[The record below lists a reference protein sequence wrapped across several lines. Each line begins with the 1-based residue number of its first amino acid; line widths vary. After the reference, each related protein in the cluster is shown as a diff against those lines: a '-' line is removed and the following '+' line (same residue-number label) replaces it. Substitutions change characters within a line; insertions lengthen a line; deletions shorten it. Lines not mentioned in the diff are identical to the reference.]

1 MFDYQSVSKVSIFL
15 SVELLM
21 LEYSPGLTPSSRM
34 VCGSG
39 TGLLPPRNS
48 CYFLQKMP
56 QLRALAA
63 SPSHQ
68 NHQRAASTSKETLA
82 DLGSQ
87 RRGNVFTVGCFRST
101 YVDSFHFNGDSLGL
115 GAVAKADWPR
125 PGGWGSP
132 LRFSLCW
139 IYIIWRFPE
148 MGVPPNDL
156 HRIFHYK
163 PSSYWGTPIYGN
175 PHMIH
180 MYIHTTIRDG

>member
-48 CYFLQKMP
+48 CYFLQKNATTSGFGSFT
-56 QLRALAA
+56 L
-63 SPSHQ
+63 
-68 NHQRAASTSKETLA
+68 TSK
-82 DLGSQ
+82 SSKSCIHIQ
-87 RRGNVFTVGCFRST
+87 RNIGRSRIST
-101 YVDSFHFNGDSLGL
+101 QGQRFHCG
-115 GAVAKADWPR
+115 VTP
-125 PGGWGSP
+125 WGSVP
-132 LRFSLCW
+132 SPRLTGLALVAGVRLSGFSLCW

>member
-21 LEYSPGLTPSSRM
+21 LEYFPGLTPSSRM
-34 VCGSG
+34 VRSSG

-48 CYFLQKMP
+48 CYFLLKKMP

-87 RRGNVFTVGCFRST
+87 RRGNVFTVGCFRSP
-101 YVDSFHFNGDSLGL
+101 YVDSFHFNRLLARCRRQGWLASPWWCWWLGFASQIL
-115 GAVAKADWPR
+115 LMLDTLWWTNIAM
-125 PGGWGSP
+125 
-132 LRFSLCW
+132 
-139 IYIIWRFPE
+139 E
-148 MGVPPNDL
+148 ND
-156 HRIFHYK
+156 HV
-163 PSSYWGTPIYGN
+163 
-175 PHMIH
+175 
-180 MYIHTTIRDG
+180 